1 MFADTSR
8 MDEAVAKLKG
18 VNWQWSKHQNI
29 KVIFPRKKTN
39 SVVSTVS
46 SNIFEV
52 MLQNT
57 IFHGIFREYYNLFN
71 NKFNPEILPGNI
83 TTRSLYLSNYLIYRM
98 CVGLYEQKRHILVI
112 PNWNESDY
120 DALYDVANTT
130 PNFDFNYPEHEF
142 APNPVLA
149 VCLWPIW
156 KKLVNGYMSVAVA
169 LPQEWSLLRKIFE
182 VYGIDI
188 VDCSKPYSLGE
199 DSYSGFTIT
208 NMPSD
213 MPKFDVVQLVG
224 HDRPEEG
231 VTYNATDIKNDFKRY
246 CNDDFL
252 LHDIYRPKGSFQE
265 MMRQTT
271 LGTYEYRGIVGV
283 ENEKALQ
290 SLHELNNWIQ
300 TTDHGLILNN
310 NNDSDVADVL
320 PKILNMHG
328 TNRLLHTD
336 SDLSATELV
345 NPLDK
350 VSENGFIETFTEA
363 SRVIFEKQKNQ
374 YVAIF

>member
-149 VCLWPIW
+149 VCRWPIW
-156 KKLVNGYMSVAVA
+156 KKLVNGYMSV
-169 LPQEWSLLRKIFE
+169 
-182 VYGIDI
+182 
-188 VDCSKPYSLGE
+188 
-199 DSYSGFTIT
+199 
-208 NMPSD
+208 
-213 MPKFDVVQLVG
+213 
-224 HDRPEEG
+224 
-231 VTYNATDIKNDFKRY
+231 
-246 CNDDFL
+246 
-252 LHDIYRPKGSFQE
+252 
-265 MMRQTT
+265 
-271 LGTYEYRGIVGV
+271 GV
-283 ENEKALQ
+283 EVPEVW
-290 SLHELNNWIQ
+290 S
-300 TTDHGLILNN
+300 
-310 NNDSDVADVL
+310 
-320 PKILNMHG
+320 
-328 TNRLLHTD
+328 
-336 SDLSATELV
+336 
-345 NPLDK
+345 
-350 VSENGFIETFTEA
+350 
-363 SRVIFEKQKNQ
+363 
-374 YVAIF
+374 

>member
-8 MDEAVAKLKG
+8 MDEAVAKLKEQ
-18 VNWQWSKHQNI
+18 NSQWSEHQNVKI
-29 KVIFPRKKTN
+29 VFPRKKTE
-39 SVVSTVS
+39 SIVTTVP

-52 MLQNT
+52 MLHNT
-57 IFHGIFREYYNLFN
+57 LFHGMFREYYNLFN
-71 NKFNPEILPGNI
+71 DKFNPETLPGNI
-83 TTRSLYLSNYLIYRM
+83 TTRSLFLSNYIIYRM
-98 CVGLYEQKRHILVI
+98 CVGLYEQKRHVLVI

-130 PNFDFNYPEHEF
+130 PNFNLNSPEHEF
-142 APNPVLA
+142 APNPILA
-149 VCLWPIW
+149 TCLWPIW
-156 KKLVNGYMSVAVA
+156 KKIVNGYMSVAVA

-182 VYGIDI
+182 GYDVTV

-213 MPKFDVVQLVG
+213 MSKFDVVQLVG

-265 MMRQTT
+265 MMRQAT

-290 SLHELNNWIQ
+290 SLHELNNWVQ

-310 NNDSDVADVL
+310 NNDSDVANIL
-320 PKILNMHG
+320 PQILNMHG

-336 SDLSATELV
+336 SDISATELV
-345 NPLDK
+345 NPIDK
-350 VSENGFIETFTEA
+350 VAENGFIQTFTEA